1 MDFRQKSPRKQP
13 VKEKRGTSKSTS
25 TSGRKGGQTGID
37 SFAQKV
43 DNPIS
48 RRRSLLQIREEE
60 AEFDQSPWGDTDE
73 EDGDT
78 TWKPD
83 EDPEDPIELTEDDEV
98 QVVGVSS
105 RQGVGAGV
113 GAGVRAGAGAG
124 AGSGSGAGV
133 ANRLTSAA
141 TKRSGAVVGA
151 VKGKGTGGG
160 KTLVLDDDEEET
172 GVVDRRDTQSP
183 VEKCFAALQAIKKSV
198 SRVRTARASR
208 IPVPSILRVWCA
220 RARLSD
226 LARMLTIPRQGGT
239 PRRQRWRTR
248 HCR

>member
-25 TSGRKGGQTGID
+25 ISGRKGGQTGID
-37 SFAQKV
+37 SFAQTV

-98 QVVGVSS
+98 QVVGVGK
-105 RQGVGAGV
+105 RQGVGAVVGV
-113 GAGVRAGAGAG
+113 TGRAAGGGG
-124 AGSGSGAGV
+124 GV
-133 ANRLTSAA
+133 ASRVAAAPRQSSSAA
-141 TKRSGAVVGA
+141 VAAKAKAQVG
-151 VKGKGTGGG
+151 GR
-160 KTLVLDDDEEET
+160 KTLVLDDGEEET

-198 SRVRTARASR
+198 SAVRTVRRNTQVVS
-208 IPVPSILRVWCA
+208 PYHPSCGCGA
-220 RARLSD
+220 PAC
-226 LARMLTIPRQGGT
+226 LT
-239 PRRQRWRTR
+239 W
-248 HCR
+248 